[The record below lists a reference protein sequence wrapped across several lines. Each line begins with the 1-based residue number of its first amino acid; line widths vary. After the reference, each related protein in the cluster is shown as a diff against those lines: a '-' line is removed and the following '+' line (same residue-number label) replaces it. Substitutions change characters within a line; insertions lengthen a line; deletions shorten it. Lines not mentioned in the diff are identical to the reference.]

1 MIAEV
6 VKASNGK
13 YLIKIKDDLLA
24 PTIDAFEVSE
34 IFYEEELAKRF
45 VWRLRHLIPKIEKE
59 VRQNEKAMGN

>member
-6 VKASNGK
+6 KKSNNGK
-13 YLIKIKDDLLA
+13 YIILIKDDLFA

-59 VRQNEKAMGN
+59 VRNNEKTVGN